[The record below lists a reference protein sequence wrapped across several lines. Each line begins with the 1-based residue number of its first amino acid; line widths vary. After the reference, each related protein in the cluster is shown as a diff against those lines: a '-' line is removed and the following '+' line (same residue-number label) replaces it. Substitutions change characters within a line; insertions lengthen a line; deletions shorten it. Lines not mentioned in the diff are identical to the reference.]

1 VIESGVPPLSNIKQI
16 RVLPSGGNIRMLG
29 SLDAQYRVWSIFAT
43 GVFFDAGIIKN
54 QWSTV
59 TLDDIRPSVGM
70 TLVRIVTPF
79 GSFAFERAIPL
90 RPRLGDDPRGRWH
103 INFAARAQ
111 F

>member
-1 VIESGVPPLSNIKQI
+1 VPAKQVSIRSIPWQVVVYRDSRVVQLWKERQLLLSGKVAVGAPGMETPTGLYYVTVRFKPVQVPFL
-16 RVLPSGGNIRMLG
+16 
-29 SLDAQYRVWSIFAT
+29 
-43 GVFFDAGIIKN
+43 
-54 QWSTV
+54 
-59 TLDDIRPSVGM
+59 
-70 TLVRIVTPF
+70 